1 MFATVSIDSTIGATE
16 NRRIAIV
23 ASELLGR
30 AGTGGAGTADSLL
43 AVALARRGHPVELIV
58 ASGREIGGLNPEWSQ
73 IYEAAGVKITVL
85 DSRPGVTP
93 SFLAPPL
100 EVFDALVSSAPD
112 VAIVNDWRGLGW
124 AALRA
129 RDAGLAL
136 QNTAFVVHCH
146 GPGRV
151 LVEFARKVPD
161 TLERFGEDVAE
172 RAAIGLA
179 DAVVSPSEWLLAWM
193 RDHRWPVPSSARVIQ
208 YPRRSVV
215 LDEVPLQAA
224 GGPLRRLAFFGQ
236 LREGKGI
243 RIFLD
248 ALQRLDPIDVVFLGS
263 ASKRWPPEE
272 LTRHAR
278 GARVLTDLTREEALA
293 ELRVPGTLA
302 VMPSLL
308 DNSPNTVSECVEH
321 GIPFV
326 STDTGGIAELVAEA
340 DRPRVLCAP
349 TAEAL
354 AEALSAAIAAAD
366 FPPAQAARDAS
377 ESLHAWMNLVA
388 TVEAARPRPRRPVS
402 RVAIV
407 AVGDRSLDR
416 ARRLAEA
423 TTSVDVDVAHAP
435 SRRAGLARTAAEW
448 VVFLDEHDDP
458 DDGLID
464 TLVTAQAATGADVVT
479 AAVRPVGDPDA
490 ARLFLGDP
498 GALGLAENHYGALGL
513 VRASLAGPEL
523 ADDDG
528 ADPDWLL
535 FARLALGGA
544 RIASL
549 PLSLSTLAGGVGKA
563 GDVPGSGL
571 AVLEAFEAPHV
582 EPFHD
587 LPQLLTTLAAA
598 LQYAADAP
606 SASPVAQNG
615 LLRRAARKVAR

>member
-1 MFATVSIDSTIGATE
+1 M
-16 NRRIAIV
+16 V

-43 AVALARRGHPVELIV
+43 AVALARHGHAVELIV
-58 ASGREIGGLNPEWSQ
+58 ASGRDIGELNPEWSR
-73 IYEAAGVKITVL
+73 IYETAGVKVKVL
-85 DSRPGVTP
+85 ERRTGVTP

-100 EVFDALVSSAPD
+100 EVFDALTASAPD

-129 RDAGLAL
+129 RHAGLAL
-136 QNTAFVVHCH
+136 QRTAFVVHCH

-161 TLERFGEDVAE
+161 TLERFGEGVAE
-172 RAAIGLA
+172 RASIALA
-179 DAVVSPSEWLLAWM
+179 DAVVSPSQWLLDWM
-193 RDHRWPVPSSARVIQ
+193 RSHHWPVAGSAHVIQ
-208 YPRRSVV
+208 YPRRSTV
-215 LDEVPLQAA
+215 LGEAPPQAP
-224 GGPLRRLAFFGQ
+224 GGPVRRLAFFGQ

-248 ALQRLDPIDVVFLGS
+248 ALHRLDPIDVVFVGA

-272 LTRHAR
+272 LLRQAPR
-278 GARVLTDLTREEALA
+278 ARVRTDLTREAALA
-293 ELRVPGTLA
+293 ELREPGTLA

-308 DNSPNTVSECVEH
+308 DNSPNTVSECIEH

-326 STDTGGIAELVAEA
+326 ATDTGGIAELVAEE

-354 AEALSAAIAAAD
+354 AATLSEAIAAEA
-366 FPPAQAARDAS
+366 FLPAQAARDAS
-377 ESLHAWMNLVA
+377 ESLDGWLNLVA
-388 TVEAARPRPRRPVS
+388 TVEPTVPQPRRPAA

-407 AVGDRSLDR
+407 VGGEQSLER
-416 ARRLAEA
+416 AQRLAER
-423 TTSVDVDVAHAP
+423 TTSVEVDVAQAP
-435 SRRAGLARTAAEW
+435 SRRAGLAGTAAEW
-448 VVFLDEHDDP
+448 AVFLDEHDDP

-464 TLVTAQAATGADVVT
+464 TLVVAQAATGADVVT
-479 AAVRPVGDPDA
+479 AAVRSADDPNA
-490 ARLFLGDP
+490 VRLFLGDP

-523 ADDDG
+523 ADDG
-528 ADPDWLL
+528 GVDPDWLL
-535 FARLALGGA
+535 FARLVLSGA

-549 PLSLSTLAGGVGKA
+549 PIPLSTLAGGVGKV
-563 GDVPGSGL
+563 GDVPGTGL
-571 AVLEAFEAPHV
+571 PVLEAFEAPHI
-582 EPFHD
+582 EPVHD
-587 LPQLLTTLAAA
+587 LPQLAATLAAS
-598 LQYAADAP
+598 LQSAGDTLSAP
-606 SASPVAQNG
+606 SPAENG

>member
-1 MFATVSIDSTIGATE
+1 MFATVSTDSTISATE

-43 AVALARRGHPVELIV
+43 AVALARHGHPVELIV
-58 ASGREIGGLNPEWSQ
+58 ASGREIGELNPEWSR
-73 IYEAAGVKITVL
+73 IYEAAGVKITIL
-85 DSRPGVTP
+85 DRRRGVTP
-93 SFLAPPL
+93 SFLAPSL

-129 RDAGLAL
+129 REAGMAL
-136 QNTAFVVHCH
+136 RDTAFVVHCH

-161 TLERFGEDVAE
+161 TLDRFGEDVAE
-172 RAAIGLA
+172 RASIGLA
-179 DAVVSPSEWLLAWM
+179 DAVVSPSEWLLEWM
-193 RDHRWPVPSSARVIQ
+193 RDHRWPVPGSARVIQ
-208 YPRRSVV
+208 YPRRSAV
-215 LDEVPLQAA
+215 LDEAPPQAA
-224 GGPLRRLAFFGQ
+224 RGPLRRLAFFGQ

-272 LTRHAR
+272 LMRHAP
-278 GARVLTDLTREEALA
+278 AAHVLTDLTREEALA

-308 DNSPNTVSECVEH
+308 DNSPNTVSECIEH

-326 STDTGGIAELVAEA
+326 ATGTGGIAELVAQA
-340 DRPRVLCAP
+340 DRQRVLCAP

-354 AEALSAAIAAAD
+354 AAALGEAIAADD
-366 FPPAQAARDAS
+366 FPPARAARDSS
-377 ESLHAWMNLVA
+377 ESLHAWLSLVA
-388 TVEAARPRPRRPVS
+388 TVQPARPRSRRPAS

-407 AVGDRSLDR
+407 AVGERSLDR
-416 ARRLAEA
+416 AQRLAAE
-423 TTSVDVDVAHAP
+423 TTSVEVDVAHAR
-435 SRRAGLARTAAEW
+435 SRRAGLARTAADW

-464 TLVTAQAATGADVVT
+464 ALVAAQAAGGADVVT
-479 AAVRPVGDPDA
+479 AAVRPADDLDA
-490 ARLFLGDP
+490 VRLFLGDP
-498 GALGLAENHYGALGL
+498 GALGLAENHYGAIGL

-528 ADPDWLL
+528 SDPDWLL
-535 FARLALGGA
+535 FARLALAGA
-544 RIASL
+544 RIAPL
-549 PLSLSTLAGGVGKA
+549 PVALSTLAGGVGKA
-563 GDVPGSGL
+563 GDVPGPGL

-582 EPFHD
+582 EPLQD
-587 LPQLLTTLAAA
+587 LPQLAATLAAA
-598 LQYAADAP
+598 LQRDPSAP
-606 SASPVAQNG
+606 SASSAAQNG

>member
-1 MFATVSIDSTIGATE
+1 MFATVSTDSTISATE

-58 ASGREIGGLNPEWSQ
+58 ASGREIGELNPEWSR
-73 IYEAAGVKITVL
+73 IYETAGVKITVL
-85 DSRPGVTP
+85 DRRTDVTP

-136 QNTAFVVHCH
+136 QDTAFVVHCH

-172 RAAIGLA
+172 RASIGLA
-179 DAVVSPSEWLLAWM
+179 DAVVSPSEWLLEWM
-193 RDHRWPVPSSARVIQ
+193 HDHRWPVPRSARVIQ
-208 YPRRSVV
+208 YPRRSAV
-215 LDEVPLQAA
+215 LDEGPPQAA
-224 GGPLRRLAFFGQ
+224 GGPVRRLAFFGQ

-243 RIFLD
+243 RIFLE

-272 LTRHAR
+272 LLHHVPR
-278 GARVLTDLTREEALA
+278 ARVLTDLTREDALA
-293 ELRVPGTLA
+293 ELREPGTLA

-308 DNSPNTVSECVEH
+308 DNSPNTVSECIEH

-326 STDTGGIAELVAEA
+326 ATDTGGIAELVAQA

-349 TAEAL
+349 TADAL
-354 AEALSAAIAAAD
+354 ATTLSVAIAAD
-366 FPPAQAARDAS
+366 VFLPAQPARDAS
-377 ESLHAWMNLVA
+377 ESLQAWLSLVA
-388 TVEAARPRPRRPVS
+388 TVEPARPRPRRPAS

-407 AVGDRSLDR
+407 AVGERTLDR
-416 ARRLAEA
+416 AQRLAEH
-423 TTSVDVDVAHAP
+423 TTAVEVDVAQAP
-435 SRRAGLARTAAEW
+435 SRRAGLARTAADW
-448 VVFLDEHDDP
+448 VVFLDEQDDP

-464 TLVTAQAATGADVVT
+464 TLVAAQAATGADVVT
-479 AAVRPVGDPDA
+479 AAVRPLDDPGGV
-490 ARLFLGDP
+490 RLFLGNP

-523 ADDDG
+523 ARDG
-528 ADPDWLL
+528 GTDPDWLL

-549 PLSLSTLAGGVGKA
+549 PISLSTLAGPVGKV
-563 GDVPGSGL
+563 GDVPGLGL

-582 EPFHD
+582 EPLHD
-587 LPQLLTTLAAA
+587 LPQLTATLAAA
-598 LQYAADAP
+598 LQVAREAP
-606 SASPVAQNG
+606 SAASPAQNG